1 MASGFFALFD
11 DIAALM
17 DDVAVQGKA
26 AAKQTAGVLGDDLA
40 VNANK
45 AAGFA
50 PSRELPVLWAITKGS
65 FVNKLILLPIAFLL
79 SAFAPWAITPILM
92 AGGVYLAYEGAE
104 KIVEWLFHRQHGEAH
119 DQQPSA
125 GDAAEAERK
134 KIKSAIVTD
143 FILSIEIVIIALG
156 TVEGEPLSVQI
167 PVVTVVAFLATVGV
181 YGLVAL
187 IVRLDDMGYG
197 LMKLDDG
204 DGKGLF
210 ITVGRGMVA
219 ALPWVIRALS
229 IIGTLAMLLVA
240 GGIFVHHLPQ
250 LHALFHGWP
259 ALLAEL
265 TTGLVI
271 GLAALTI
278 FIPLR
283 HLVERSSKLRS
294 NRR

>member
-26 AAKQTAGVLGDDLA
+26 AAKQTAGILGDDLA

-50 PSRELPVLWAITKGS
+50 PSRELPVLWAIMKGS
-65 FVNKLILLPIAFLL
+65 FVNKLILLPLAFLL

-104 KIVEWLFHRQHGEAH
+104 KIIEWLFHRNHSEREE
-119 DQQPSA
+119 PSA
-125 GDAAEAERK
+125 ADAAEAERK

-156 TVEGEPLSVQI
+156 TVTDQPLSVQI
-167 PVVTVVAFLATVGV
+167 PVVTAIAFLATVGV

-204 DGKGLF
+204 DGKGFF

-229 IIGTLAMLLVA
+229 VIGTLAMLLVA

-259 ALLAEL
+259 VLLAEL
-265 TTGLVI
+265 VTGLVL
-271 GLAALTI
+271 GLVAVVVVTPFMRLGKKEA
-278 FIPLR
+278 
-283 HLVERSSKLRS
+283 
-294 NRR
+294 